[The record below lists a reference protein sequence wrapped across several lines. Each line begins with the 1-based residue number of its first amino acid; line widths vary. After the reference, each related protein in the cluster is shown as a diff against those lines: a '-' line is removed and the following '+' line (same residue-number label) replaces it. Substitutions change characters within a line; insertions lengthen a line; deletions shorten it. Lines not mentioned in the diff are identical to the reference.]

1 MSRPRVAR
9 GHQPQFHGDKAVDD
23 LLAMIAALAGEVA
36 VLRERLD
43 THERL
48 AQARGVFSRADVE
61 AYEPD
66 AEAVDARTKLRR
78 EIVEN
83 TFRVLRG
90 DATPRGVDSY
100 DAVVGTI
107 EGGRS

>member
-1 MSRPRVAR
+1 MNRPRVAR

-48 AQARGVFSRADVE
+48 AQARGVFTSREVE
-61 AYEPD
+61 SFEPD
-66 AEAVDARTKLRR
+66 PDASEARAKLRR

-90 DATPRGVDSY
+90 DASPRGVDSY
-100 DAVVGTI
+100 SAVVDKI
-107 EGGRS
+107 ESPAP